1 MNVAHTLLDTALL
14 EEARVPGITQ
24 LEGTSEWLTLC
35 VLKKRALW
43 RKLSFM

>member
-24 LEGTSEWLTLC
+24 LEGTQSDSPS
-35 VLKKRALW
+35 V
-43 RKLSFM
+43 F